1 MTETIDETIEVRDL
15 LHGKITGVIEKHT
28 PRGTF
33 MIGLRIQLTGVG
45 EVEID
50 IHAARGGELVIRLVD
65 EE

>member
-1 MTETIDETIEVRDL
+1 MTETIEAHDL

-28 PRGTF
+28 PREAF
-33 MIGLRIQLTGVG
+33 VAGLRIQLTGVY

-50 IHAARGGELVIRLVD
+50 VHAARGGELLIRLVD